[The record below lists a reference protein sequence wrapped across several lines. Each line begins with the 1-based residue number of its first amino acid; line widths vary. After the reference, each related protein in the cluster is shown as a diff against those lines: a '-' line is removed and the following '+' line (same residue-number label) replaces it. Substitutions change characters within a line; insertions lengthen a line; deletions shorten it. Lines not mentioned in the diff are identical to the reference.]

1 MVLWRMDFSRAQ
13 TVPGL
18 PPFVSKIGKYEVIR
32 ELGKGATSAVYQ
44 ALDPFQNRQIAIKV
58 VFPEAL
64 GDKEHGRRYRKLF
77 VTEASLAGK
86 LSHPHIVAIYDA
98 VADEEASYIVMEYV
112 DGTTLEQYTRHDA
125 LLPIQRIV
133 EIVYKCARA
142 LEYASRQGVIHRDI
156 KPANILLTGESDIK
170 ISDFGAALTLAAQT
184 TQVSGV
190 GSPAYMSP
198 EQVKELPLTYQTDI
212 FSLGVVMYQLLTG
225 RLPFQGTNN
234 YSMIYQIINVDPP
247 PPVQVRPDIPP
258 RVDAIVMRA
267 LQKDAA
273 ARYQTWEEF
282 AHDLATALGK
292 EEQREPGFAESEK
305 FDTLRKLEFFRHF
318 TDVELWE
325 VLRLA
330 TWHQHPRDTML
341 IQEDDIGSSFFILIS
356 GEVKVVKQDRL
367 LNVLKAGECFGEMAY
382 LGKQKFQRSAS
393 VVALSEIAV
402 IEVRAETLSKA
413 SDLCRHHF
421 HGAFLELL
429 VDRLAMAN
437 LRLSQMLADRN
448 VSVF

>member
-1 MVLWRMDFSRAQ
+1 MEKV
-13 TVPGL
+13 
-18 PPFVSKIGKYEVIR
+18 GKYEVIK
-32 ELGKGATSAVYQ
+32 ELGKGATGAVYQ
-44 ALDPFQNRQIAIKV
+44 AYDPFQNRQVAIKV

-64 GDKEHGRRYRKLF
+64 GDKEHGKRYRKLF

-98 VADEEASYIVMEYV
+98 MADEEASYIVMEYV
-112 DGTTLEQYTRHDA
+112 DGHTLERYTQHDN
-125 LLPIQRIV
+125 LLPVQTIV
-133 EIVYKCARA
+133 EIIYKCARA

-156 KPANILLTGESDIK
+156 KPANILFSGESDIK
-170 ISDFGAALTLAAQT
+170 ISDFGAALTVAAET

-198 EQVKELPLTYQTDI
+198 EQVKEQPLTYQTDI
-212 FSLGVVMYQLLTG
+212 FSLGVVMFQLLTG
-225 RLPFQGTNN
+225 RLPFRGANN
-234 YSMIYQIINVDPP
+234 YSMIYQIINIEPP
-247 PPVQVRPDIPP
+247 HPTQVRPDLPP
-258 RVDAIVMRA
+258 RIDAIVMRA
-267 LQKDAA
+267 LQKDTA

-282 AHDLATALGK
+282 AHDLATALGR
-292 EEQREPGFAESEK
+292 EEKRDEGFAESEK
-305 FDTLRKLEFFRHF
+305 FDTLRRLEFFRQF

-330 TWHQHPRDTML
+330 TWHKYPRDTAL
-341 IQEDDIGSSFFILIS
+341 IEENDIGSSFFILVA

-367 LNVLKAGECFGEMAY
+367 LNILKAGECFGEMAY
-382 LGKQKFQRSAS
+382 LGKQKFRRSAS

-402 IEVRAETLSKA
+402 IEIRAETLSKA
-413 SDLCRHHF
+413 SELCRHHF

-437 LRLSQMLADRN
+437 MRLSQLLADRN
-448 VSVF
+448 ISVF

>member
-18 PPFVSKIGKYEVIR
+18 PSLVSKVGKYEVIR

-44 ALDPFQNRQIAIKV
+44 ALDPFQNRQVAVKV

-64 GDKEHGRRYRKLF
+64 GDKEHGKRYRKLF

-98 VADEEASYIVMEYV
+98 VADDEASYIVMEYV

-142 LEYASRQGVIHRDI
+142 LEYATREGVIHRDI
-156 KPANILLTGESDIK
+156 KPANILLAGESDIK
-170 ISDFGAALTLAAQT
+170 IMDFGAALTLAAET

-198 EQVKELPLTYQTDI
+198 EQVKEQPLTYQTDI

-247 PPVQVRPDIPP
+247 PPMQVRPDIPP

-267 LQKDAA
+267 LAKDAA
-273 ARYQTWEEF
+273 ARYQTWDEL

-292 EEQREPGFAESEK
+292 EERREPGFAESEK

-330 TWHQHPRDTML
+330 TWHKHPRDTVL

-367 LNVLKAGECFGEMAY
+367 LNVLNPGECFGEMAY

-402 IEVRAETLSKA
+402 IEIRAETLSKA

-437 LRLSQMLADRN
+437 MRLSQMLADRN
-448 VSVF
+448 ISVF